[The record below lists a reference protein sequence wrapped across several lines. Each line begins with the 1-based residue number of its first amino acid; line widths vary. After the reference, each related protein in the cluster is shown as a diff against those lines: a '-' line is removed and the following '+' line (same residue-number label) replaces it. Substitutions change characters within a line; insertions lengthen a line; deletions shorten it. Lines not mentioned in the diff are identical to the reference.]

1 MSISLKTQILDLY
14 DHDIAG
20 LSQAMAR
27 KLALA
32 IATFAYKSDLT
43 EATVEDLLNYFP
55 MRYEDRSNF
64 IQIDGLS
71 DGLEASVELYARV
84 AGGFQVGKNR
94 GPKAPPLFIFEITG
108 GDFERTRKPVVVW
121 WFVSGKGAFRIV
133 NYWKDRFERGTR
145 FVAYGKWE
153 WDSRKNTYAL
163 RINKP
168 DELEILPAAGDTESF
183 GLLKNLLSAESEN
196 SREETTSFSKSKD
209 KSQKAE
215 SGDDEELYEDFDT
228 PELAMIHVGRRV
240 PVYRKLGPFQT
251 KRLREIIYNVL
262 ENLDRS
268 SIEDKLPPDLI
279 ERQNLIS
286 RFQAIRE
293 IHFPPENSSISD
305 YERARSAAHRRLI
318 FEEFFWV
325 SFALQLKRGDRSK
338 EPKGT
343 IIEVSDKTF
352 ERIQSLLPFTL
363 TGAQERVIKRIF
375 EDMQSDAPMN
385 RLVQGDVGSGK
396 TIVAFLAMFA
406 AMENGYQTALMA
418 PTEILA
424 EQHARNA
431 KKLFDSTPYK
441 VELLTGS
448 LRAAAKRK
456 VQSSIASGEI
466 HAVVGT
472 HAIIQDAVEFEKL
485 GLAVVDE
492 QHRFG
497 VMQRGELRAR
507 GYNPDILVMTAT
519 PIPRSLAMTVYG
531 DLDVSIIDELPPGRT
546 PIKTVVVGEDQ
557 RNGVYKGIDREIK
570 LGRQIYIVYP
580 LIEESEKM
588 DLKAATKM
596 YEELCVNIFP
606 QYKVGLLHGKMK
618 PLEKEEI
625 MQQFSRGE
633 LQILVSTTVIEVGV
647 DVPNASLMIIEHA
660 ERFGLS
666 QLHQLR
672 GRVGRGAE
680 QSFCVLLTGDK
691 KTAVARERLGIM
703 EETTDGFRIAEK
715 DLEIRGQGEILG
727 TRQSGVQTFKIGN
740 IIRDMEILET
750 ARHEAE
756 FYLTSKRLTRETSI
770 LIELA
775 KADARFRLAG
785 IG

>member
-1 MSISLKTQILDLY
+1 MLLILFILSIPVNIYVKISPMKLSLKTPLTELY
-14 DHDIAG
+14 KYEFVKIT
-20 LSQAMAR
+20 SAMSKR
-27 KLALA
+27 LAA
-32 IATFAYKSDLT
+32 AVAVFAYKNDVT

-64 IQIDGLS
+64 LQIDDLTV
-71 DGLEASVELYARV
+71 DTEASVELFARV
-84 AGGFQVGKNR
+84 SGGFKVGKNR
-94 GPKAPPLFIFEITG
+94 SPKAPPLYIFEITA
-108 GDFERTRKPVVVW
+108 GDAERTRKPVVVW
-121 WFVSGKGAFRIV
+121 WFISGKQAFHTI
-133 NYWKDRFERGTR
+133 NYYQKRFSRGTR

-153 WDSRKNTYAL
+153 WDSRRNTFSL
-163 RINKP
+163 RLNKP
-168 DELEILPAAGDTESF
+168 DELEILPSDIDYNEF
-183 GLLKNLLSAESEN
+183 GLLKNLS
-196 SREETTSFSKSKD
+196 
-209 KSQKAE
+209 
-215 SGDDEELYEDFDT
+215 DDEIDLNIEEDEEN
-228 PELAMIHVGRRV
+228 PEFAMIHSGRHV
-240 PVYRKLGPFQT
+240 PVYRKLGQFQT
-251 KRLREIIYNVL
+251 KRLREIMFSVL
-262 ENLDRS
+262 ENLDKS
-268 SIEDKLPPDLI
+268 TVKDNLPKDLI
-279 ERQNLIS
+279 ERQKLIS
-286 RFQAIRE
+286 RFQAVKE
-293 IHFPPENSSISD
+293 IHFPPENSLISE
-305 YERARSAAHRRLI
+305 YEMARSNAHKRLI

-325 SFALQLKRGDRSK
+325 SFALQLKRGERTQ

-343 IIEVSDKTF
+343 VIEIAPKTF
-352 ERIQSLLPFTL
+352 ERIESLLPFTL
-363 TGAQERVIKRIF
+363 TNAQQRVIDRIF
-375 EDMQSDAPMN
+375 DDMQSDAPMN
-385 RLVQGDVGSGK
+385 RLIQGDVGSGK

-406 AMENGYQTALMA
+406 AMENGYQTAMMA

-431 KKLFDSTPYK
+431 KNLFEETPYK

-448 LRAAAKRK
+448 LRAAEKRK
-456 VQSSIASGEI
+456 VQKLIADGEI

-497 VMQRGELRAR
+497 VLQRAELRAR

-531 DLDVSIIDELPPGRT
+531 DLDVSVIDELPPGRT

-557 RNGVYKGIDREIK
+557 RSGVYKGIEREIK
-570 LGRQIYIVYP
+570 LGRQVYVVYP
-580 LIEESEKM
+580 LIDESEKM

-596 YEELCVNIFP
+596 FEELRDKIFP
-606 QYKVGLLHGKMK
+606 QYSVGLLHGKMK
-618 PLEKEEI
+618 PAEKEAI
-625 MQQFSRGE
+625 MYQFITGK
-633 LQILVSTTVIEVGV
+633 LNILVSTTVIEVGV

-691 KTAVARERLGIM
+691 KTAVAKERLGIM

-740 IIRDMEILET
+740 IIRDLEILET
-750 ARHEAE
+750 ARKEAE
-756 FYLTSKRLTRETSI
+756 FYLTTKRLTQETSN
-770 LIELA
+770 LIAIA
-775 KADARFRLAG
+775 KADSRFRLAG

>member
-1 MSISLKTQILDLY
+1 MNLGLKTPLVELHKY
-14 DHDIAG
+14 DIAN
-20 LSQAMAR
+20 LTTVTVR
-27 KLALA
+27 KLAMAVAA
-32 IATFAYKSDLT
+32 IVYKNDLV
-43 EATVEDLLNYFP
+43 EVTVEDLLNYFP
-55 MRYEDRSNF
+55 MRYEDRSNLV
-64 IQIDGLS
+64 QIDDLFE
-71 DGLEASVELYARV
+71 DLEASIELYARV
-84 AGGFQVGKNR
+84 SGGFKVGKNR
-94 GPKAPPLFIFEITG
+94 SPKAPPLYIFEITG
-108 GDFERTRKPVVVW
+108 SDFERTRKPVVVW
-121 WFVSGKGAFRIV
+121 WFVSGKQAPRVI
-133 NYWKDRFERGTR
+133 NYYKSRFERGTR

-153 WDSRKNTYAL
+153 WDARRNTFAL

-168 DELEILPAAGDTESF
+168 DELEILPNTEDTESF
-183 GLLKNLLSAESEN
+183 GLLKNLLTEENAENAETKNSQSAIRNPQS
-196 SREETTSFSKSKD
+196 D
-209 KSQKAE
+209 P
-215 SGDDEELYEDFDT
+215 DDDLIEDTDN
-228 PELAMIHVGRRV
+228 PEFAMIHTGRRV
-240 PVYRKLGPFQT
+240 PIYRKLGQFQT
-251 KRLREIIYNVL
+251 KRLREIIFSIL
-262 ENLDRS
+262 QNLDKS
-268 SIEDKLPPDLI
+268 SVMETLPEDLCN
-279 ERQNLIS
+279 RQNLIT
-286 RFQAIRE
+286 RGQAIEE
-293 IHFPPENSSISD
+293 IHFPPEDASLIE
-305 YERARSAAHRRLI
+305 YAAARSKAHNRLI

-325 SFALQLKRGDRSK
+325 SFALQLKRGERTK

-343 IIEVSDKTF
+343 LIEINDRIY
-352 ERIQSLLPFTL
+352 ERINALLPFTL
-363 TGAQERVIKRIF
+363 TGAQQRVIQRIF

-431 KKLFDSTPYK
+431 KKIFADSNYR

-456 VQSSIASGEI
+456 VQDDIAKGEI
-466 HAVVGT
+466 HAVIGT
-472 HAIIQDAVEFEKL
+472 HAVIQDAVEFEKL

-497 VMQRGELRAR
+497 VMQRAELRAR
-507 GYNPDILVMTAT
+507 GFNPDILVMTAT

-531 DLDVSIIDELPPGRT
+531 DLDVSVIDELPPGRT
-546 PIKTVVVGEDQ
+546 PVKTVVVGEDK
-557 RNGVYKGIDREIK
+557 REGIYKGIEREIA
-570 LGRQIYIVYP
+570 LGRQVYIVYP

-596 YEELCVNIFP
+596 YEELRDKIFP
-606 QYKVGLLHGKMK
+606 QYNVGLLHGKMK
-618 PLEKEEI
+618 AAEKEEI
-625 MQQFSRGE
+625 MQKFVKGE
-633 LQILVSTTVIEVGV
+633 THILISTTVIEVGV

-727 TRQSGVQTFKIGN
+727 TRQSGIQTFKIGN
-740 IIRDMEILET
+740 IIRDLEILDE
-750 ARHEAE
+750 ARKEAE
-756 FYLTSKRLTRETSI
+756 FYLSSKRLTKETSG
-770 LIELA
+770 LIEVA